1 MQEYKGF
8 LIDGAAKMVHPFYP
22 ESYPSGTVYKYG
34 RGSSIV
40 EVERFEIPDFKMK
53 EILAECSPSSAF
65 ASSGSNR
72 SSRSLYFSRRRRRSV
87 GLR

>member
-40 EVERFEIPDFKMK
+40 EVERFEIPNFKMK
-53 EILAECSPSSAF
+53 EQDLAAFFGLELAKMVVDEC
-65 ASSGSNR
+65 
-72 SSRSLYFSRRRRRSV
+72 LTE
-87 GLR
+87 